1 MTGPGSWHPQVFLQR
16 LTEGLALRELWS
28 QFRSEAQASYRL
40 YSAEVEGELGSA
52 PRWRRAFGFA
62 RELFWVMVLK
72 LSPARRVVL
81 ITSLLLAALG
91 GMRPDLN
98 RPSLSTYGVIGLLIV
113 LGMELADRV
122 AMKRDLEIARE
133 IQSWLLPQTP
143 PRVPGLDIAFATQS
157 ANTVGGDYYDV
168 MVRDGDADG
177 RKLLLVVADVAG
189 KSMPAALLMATFQA
203 TVHALVATSPP
214 LSELAQDLNRCVCS
228 RSQGGRRF
236 TTALLAE
243 LDAHNEVLTYINAGH
258 NYPVLWRARGCLER
272 LTSGGMPF
280 GIRAGAAY
288 EIGTVPFTAGDLL
301 VVFTDGV
308 VDAINERGDEYG
320 DPRLIQ
326 LVEHSPE
333 ESAEATLKRVMAEV
347 ARFTGSTR
355 QHDDMTMLVVRAERP
370 EESRPE

>member
-98 RPSLSTYGVIGLLIV
+98 RPSLSTYGVVGLLIV

-168 MVRDGDADG
+168 MVRVGDADG
-177 RKLLLVVADVAG
+177 RKLLLVVADVVG

-258 NYPVLWRARGCLER
+258 NYPILWRARGRLER